1 MTKILQ
7 FIAQHMGYLWVG
19 ARFQIAGSQVATSFG
34 TDAVL
39 FVDSS
44 RLRLRFV
51 SDRDQ
56 LSLDF
61 RPVTGADPRHWYSID
76 IVRRM
81 LQGKPET
88 SSLLDRSYAEF
99 LRDNLDE
106 IEARFSEE
114 NWPSTRETLHKLEL
128 QRSKELFG

>member
-1 MTKILQ
+1 MTKILA

-19 ARFQIAGSQVATSFG
+19 ARFRIVGSEVTTSFA
-34 TDAVL
+34 TNAVL
-39 FVDSS
+39 FVDSD
-44 RLRLRFV
+44 RLRLRFI
-51 SDRDQ
+51 SDREQ
-56 LSLDF
+56 LFMDF
-61 RPVTGADPRHWYSID
+61 QPVTGAGPNDWYSID

-81 LQGKPET
+81 LQGKPER
-88 SSLLDRSYAEF
+88 SAELDPSYAEF

-114 NWPSTRETLHKLEL
+114 NWPATRETLHKLEL